1 MAENQTAH
9 TEVPSE
15 GAHGGFPPFQ
25 KDTFA
30 SQLVWLAVTFVLL
43 YWVAAKIGL
52 PRVGSIIQARR
63 DRIEG
68 DLAHAHRLRKQAD
81 QAFAA
86 YEKALAEARARA
98 HAIAHETRDRL
109 TAEAERNR
117 KSVEEQLNAKLADA
131 EKTISATRSTAMSNV
146 RGIAVE
152 AASEI
157 VARLIGSRPAET
169 ATAKAVDDVLKD
181 QVR

>member
-1 MAENQTAH
+1 MAENLTAH

-15 GAHGGFPPFQ
+15 GVHGGFPPFQ

-30 SQLVWLAVTFVLL
+30 SQLVWLAITFVLL
-43 YWVAAKIGL
+43 YWVTAKIGL
-52 PRVGSIIQARR
+52 PRVGAIIKARR
-63 DRIEG
+63 DQIEG
-68 DLAHAHRLRKQAD
+68 DMADAHRLRKQAD

-109 TAEAERNR
+109 TAEAERDR
-117 KSVEEQLNAKLADA
+117 KTLEDRLNAKLAEA
-131 EKTISATRSTAMSNV
+131 EKTISATRSAAMSNV
-146 RGIAVE
+146 REIAAE

-157 VARLIGSRPAET
+157 VARLIGSKPSEQA
-169 ATAKAVDDVLKD
+169 AAKAVDDVLE
-181 QVR
+181 R